1 MSESAA
7 RAARGEVEVVA
18 ATERAA
24 SAPAPARRG
33 ADWRETLRAAP
44 PWSGVGLVLLLMV
57 VALSATQELFLTSL
71 NLQNVFEGL
80 ALSLTLAVGTTF
92 LIALG
97 VVDLSIGAILALSS
111 VALANVMADGVPVP
125 LMVLA
130 VIAAGAGL
138 GACNGV
144 LTAKLGLSFFV
155 VTLGTL
161 SAFASIAKLLTDQG
175 LAVQLV
181 GRPGFDS
188 VQWFGNGKVAG
199 VSAPGLI
206 AVGAVLAA
214 LAAYRYTTFGR
225 AISAIGGN
233 ENAARLAGIPVER
246 VKVAVWAL
254 NGALVGL
261 AAIIASGRSSSAD
274 PSFGPGVEL
283 TVIAAV
289 LLGGSSFA
297 GGSISFVGTLFG
309 VVFIAVLQNG
319 LTLFGVATFWQG
331 VVTGAVLILAVGLD
345 RLRGNRS

>member
-1 MSESAA
+1 
-7 RAARGEVEVVA
+7 
-18 ATERAA
+18 
-24 SAPAPARRG
+24 
-33 ADWRETLRAAP
+33 
-44 PWSGVGLVLLLMV
+44 MV